1 MKNIIVCIKIANIMS
16 VTVYI
21 NKLKSKHQEY
31 GSQNNGLLLIQELRE
46 YYDRIENGK
55 GDPNVM

>member
-16 VTVYI
+16 ATVYI
-21 NKLKSKHQEY
+21 NKLKSKRQEY

-55 GDPNVM
+55 SDPNVM